1 MTSPQPTVLDTELSR
16 HRWQVL
22 ILSSIGLF
30 MGTIL
35 ATVVAVALPRHL
47 APDLHLTYSQ
57 ALWVQAIYPLT
68 MAICL
73 IPVGRLAQKAGLL
86 RFCLLGVA
94 VFGAF
99 SIACGLSF
107 SGPFLVAMRCLQA
120 TGGAIMS
127 ATSTALVTSVFPP
140 HERGRGLGFNAMAGY
155 LGLTIGPPLGG
166 LIVSHVSWR
175 WIFFVNIPL
184 VLLMLVWGSSFLGA
198 ERRDR
203 AAAGQTTAFRGGARL
218 DLTGTLLLGLALSS
232 LMVPLISVPFWGWSS
247 PLTLGLLGGFVV
259 LMAAFVLVE
268 QRVHDPVLSLD
279 LVSKN
284 RVFAASTVAALLN
297 YASIYGVTTLT
308 AVFLEIVEGYSGQRA
323 GLVLLA
329 SPVFMVGLSPVF
341 GHLSDRVGQRIP
353 TTGGMLLTVAGTM
366 QLGLLPSP
374 APLWRIILG
383 LCFVGLGMAA
393 FSSPNISSV
402 MGSVKR
408 TELSLASGFLGT
420 MRCAGQGLSVG
431 LLGAIAASSLGP
443 VGGRVIF
450 LGEKAS
456 TAAAES
462 YSSGYRTAMLV
473 AAGLAFGGALVCTVR
488 GPRETPAEH

>member
-1 MTSPQPTVLDTELSR
+1 VTLDTELSR

-22 ILSSIGLF
+22 ILSSLGMF
-30 MGTIL
+30 MGTLLTTI
-35 ATVVAVALPRHL
+35 VAVALPKHM
-47 APDLHLTYSQ
+47 APDLALTYSQ

-86 RFCLLGVA
+86 RFYLLGVG

-99 SIACGLSF
+99 SIACGLAS
-107 SGPFLVAMRCLQA
+107 SSEFLIAVRCLQA

-127 ATSTALVTSVFPP
+127 ATSMALVTSVFPP
-140 HERGRGLGFNAMAGY
+140 QERGRGLGFNAMAGY
-155 LGLTIGPPLGG
+155 LGLTVGPPLGG
-166 LIVSHVSWR
+166 LIVSHMSWR
-175 WIFFVNIPL
+175 WIFFVNLPL
-184 VLLMLVWGSSFLGA
+184 VVATLIWGCFFLSA

-203 AAAGQTTAFRGGARL
+203 AAAGQTTAFRGGTRL
-218 DLTGTLLLGLALSS
+218 DLTGTALLGLALTC
-232 LMVPLISVPFWGWSS
+232 LMVPLISVPFWGWTS
-247 PLTLGLLGGFVV
+247 PATLGLLGGSV
-259 LMAAFVLVE
+259 LLLALFVLVE
-268 QRVHDPVLSLD
+268 RRVHDPVLNID
-279 LVSKN
+279 LVTKN
-284 RVFAASTVAALLN
+284 RVFAAGTVAALLN
-297 YASIYGVTTLT
+297 YAAVYGVTTLT

-341 GHLSDRVGQRIP
+341 GRLSDRIGQQIP
-353 TTGGMLLTVAGTM
+353 ATAGMLLTVAGTM

-383 LCFVGLGMAA
+383 LCSVGLGMAA
-393 FSSPNISSV
+393 FSSPNTSSV

-420 MRCAGQGLSVG
+420 MRTAGQGLSIG

-443 VGGRVIF
+443 IGGRVIF

-456 TAAAES
+456 AAAAES
-462 YSSGYRTAMLV
+462 YSGGYRTAMLV
-473 AAGLAFGGALVCTVR
+473 AAGLAFAGALVSTVR
-488 GPRETPAEH
+488 GPREEWGGR